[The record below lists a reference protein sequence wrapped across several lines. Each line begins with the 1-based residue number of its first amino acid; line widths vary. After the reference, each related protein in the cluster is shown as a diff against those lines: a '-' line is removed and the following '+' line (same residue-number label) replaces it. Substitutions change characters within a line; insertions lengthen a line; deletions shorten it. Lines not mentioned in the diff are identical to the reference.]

1 VGNVL
6 ISLTFGTRASRNI
19 TTYAVLDILTGGGGH
34 AIFDMRHSLHPAFR
48 HFLMIASYC

>member
-6 ISLTFGTRASRNI
+6 ISLAFGTRALKSI

-34 AIFDMRHSLHPAFR
+34 AIFDMRHSLHPAFC
-48 HFLMIASYC
+48 HFLLIKRHC